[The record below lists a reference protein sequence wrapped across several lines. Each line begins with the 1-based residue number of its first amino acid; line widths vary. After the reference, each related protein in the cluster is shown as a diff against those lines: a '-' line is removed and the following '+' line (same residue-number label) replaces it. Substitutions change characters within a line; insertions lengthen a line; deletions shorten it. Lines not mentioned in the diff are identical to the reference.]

1 MSLILCNVLTHG
13 GRHQQ
18 NTTDEL
24 EERVDVL
31 EVTVL
36 ELGESLDTAEM
47 SIDTLQIDVGV
58 LNTNLEG
65 TSFGLDIIHM
75 IICQT

>member
-1 MSLILCNVLTHG
+1 MYCTVLIQG

-36 ELGESLDTAEM
+36 ELGEDLDTAEM

-65 TSFGLDIIHM
+65 TS
-75 IICQT
+75 T

>member
-1 MSLILCNVLTHG
+1 MYCTVLTQG
-13 GRHQQ
+13 GRHHQ

-24 EERVDVL
+24 EEKVDVL

-36 ELGESLDTAEM
+36 ELGEDLDTAEM

-65 TSFGLDIIHM
+65 NVTGPPEALLFDRNQRLH
-75 IICQT
+75 